1 MNKRKAK
8 KFNNKNR
15 TKKYSNV
22 RKKRLRIR
30 LIDMLEQFPYPE
42 YYISTKLSKRGKHLD
57 LFVSRTIE
65 TPYGTLDYLILEKR
79 GIRV

>member
-1 MNKRKAK
+1 MNKRKEK
-8 KFNNKNR
+8 KFNKKNR

-42 YYISTKLSKRGKHLD
+42 YYISTRLSKRGKHFD

-65 TPYGTLDYLILEKR
+65 TVNGTQDYLILEKR